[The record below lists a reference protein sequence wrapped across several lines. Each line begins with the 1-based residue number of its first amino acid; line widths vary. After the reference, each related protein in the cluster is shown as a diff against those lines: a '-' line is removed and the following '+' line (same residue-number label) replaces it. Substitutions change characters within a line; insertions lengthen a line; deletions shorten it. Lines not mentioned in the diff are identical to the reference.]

1 VGIGASAGGLAA
13 FEAFFSAMP
22 ADTESGMA
30 FAVVQHLASDHKS
43 ILSELISH
51 YTRRSVYEVEDG
63 MPIRP
68 NCVYI
73 IPPNWNMG
81 ILNGTL
87 QLIEPSPP
95 GRLRLPIDF
104 FFRSL
109 AHDQGE
115 RAICIVLSG
124 TGSDGTLGIRA
135 VKGEGGM
142 IMAQDPES
150 AGHDGMPRS
159 AIATGLV
166 DYVLEPA
173 VMPTQLIA
181 YVDHSFLK
189 RAAPP
194 AKPISSPDDT
204 LKKICLLL
212 RAQTGHDF
220 SEYKGSTFVRR
231 VERRIAIHQIERTDE
246 YLWFQEKNPT
256 EVEALFRDLLI
267 GVTHFFRDPEAS
279 PPSAWRA
286 SSQRTRTAASIVST
300 RPSAT

>member
-1 VGIGASAGGLAA
+1 VRKNPKKEIEIHSASATSGAEGRAEPGSLLVPETPSVKEADRRFPIVGIGASAGGLAA

-115 RAICIVLSG
+115 RAICIILSG
-124 TGSDGTLGIRA
+124 TGSDGTFRTWVAGCST
-135 VKGEGGM
+135 GEE
-142 IMAQDPES
+142 AYS
-150 AGHDGMPRS
+150 L
-159 AIATGLV
+159 AI
-166 DYVLEPA
+166 
-173 VMPTQLIA
+173 LIHCA
-181 YVDHSFLK
+181 
-189 RAAPP
+189 
-194 AKPISSPDDT
+194 
-204 LKKICLLL
+204 
-212 RAQTGHDF
+212 
-220 SEYKGSTFVRR
+220 E
-231 VERRIAIHQIERTDE
+231 
-246 YLWFQEKNPT
+246 
-256 EVEALFRDLLI
+256 
-267 GVTHFFRDPEAS
+267 
-279 PPSAWRA
+279 
-286 SSQRTRTAASIVST
+286 
-300 RPSAT
+300 